1 LAVLAAMIFLRASSF
16 NRATALFILATEIFP
31 AATRAIA
38 DFGVRGV
45 SSGTS
50 SLTRDLGKKV
60 KLGLE
65 HGWHVKEE
73 AGGGA
78 EEEED
83 AAEEDGG

>member
-1 LAVLAAMIFLRASSF
+1 MADS
-16 NRATALFILATEIFP
+16 AL
-31 AATRAIA
+31 
-38 DFGVRGV
+38 RGV

-78 EEEED
+78 EEDED
-83 AAEEDGG
+83 AAVEEDGG

>member
-1 LAVLAAMIFLRASSF
+1 
-16 NRATALFILATEIFP
+16 
-31 AATRAIA
+31 
-38 DFGVRGV
+38 VRGV